1 MDILYYSNYCKHSQK
16 IVQALVKNNMQDKLS
31 YICIDKR
38 KKDTSDNQTY
48 IYLENGNRVVM
59 PPNLHSVP
67 GLLMVSNN
75 YQLIYGDDIMT
86 NFHGDFKKNNTK
98 TDIVKEPTGYSL
110 LLQSSGGTHI
120 LSEKYTNYDMTPD
133 ELSTK
138 STSNTRQMYNY
149 VSANDTAIFI
159 ETPPDNYTPDK
170 LSENTTLD
178 DLQQKRI
185 DDLGLN
191 KENPQLTGKI

>member
-16 IVQALVKNNMQDKLS
+16 IVQTLVKNNMQDKLS

-48 IYLENGNRVVM
+48 IYLENGTRVIM

-75 YQLIYGDDIMT
+75 YQLIYGDDIIT
-86 NFHGDFKKNNTK
+86 HFHKDLKKNSTIINK
-98 TDIVKEPTGYSL
+98 EVKEPFGYPLVASI
-110 LLQSSGGTHI
+110 GGTNI
-120 LSEKYTNYDMTPD
+120 ISEKYTSYNMTPD
-133 ELSTK
+133 DLSAK
-138 STSNTRQMYNY
+138 STSNARQMYNY
-149 VSANDTAIFI
+149 VSANYSTIFI

-170 LSENTTLD
+170 ISENTTLD
-178 DLQQKRI
+178 ELQQKRI
-185 DDLGLN
+185 DELGLN
-191 KENPQLTGKI
+191 KANPQISGQI